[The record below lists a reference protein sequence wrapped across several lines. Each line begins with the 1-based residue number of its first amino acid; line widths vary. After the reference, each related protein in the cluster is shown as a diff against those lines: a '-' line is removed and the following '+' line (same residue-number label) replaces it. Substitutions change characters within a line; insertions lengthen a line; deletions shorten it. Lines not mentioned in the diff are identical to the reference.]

1 MRKHSFRLHHEDL
14 FELEAEAVPPY
25 TESAAI
31 YDHMMREVDYKSWAK
46 YIMMLMKLAG
56 VETRRSKIKGQR
68 LCEFA
73 CGTGNLSLIL
83 HKFGYD
89 ITGIDNS
96 KRMLL
101 QAQSKIRHVGHSLK
115 RSAQFINHDMLT
127 YRSPKQFDAMVCVY
141 DSINYVSDKDSVKKF
156 LGNAFSNLKPGGVFI
171 LDASLES
178 NSLNDPSLFIQR
190 GRCGGIHYQRRS
202 LYDRKTKTH
211 TTQIRIKRE
220 GKLFEEVHQEHIFTL
235 DTLHKLAAGKGF
247 IEKFAAGDFTML
259 EADDSS
265 ERVHFV
271 LVKPRIIE
279 RHD

>member
-1 MRKHSFRLHHEDL
+1 MNLPAERAIFHLFYINSATILLELIIPNGCFYKRNRKSDMSAIHWKHSAH
-14 FELEAEAVPPY
+14 
-25 TESAAI
+25 
-31 YDHMMREVDYKSWAK
+31 
-46 YIMMLMKLAG
+46 
-56 VETRRSKIKGQR
+56 
-68 LCEFA
+68 
-73 CGTGNLSLIL
+73 
-83 HKFGYD
+83 
-89 ITGIDNS
+89 
-96 KRMLL
+96 
-101 QAQSKIRHVGHSLK
+101 
-115 RSAQFINHDMLT
+115 FINHDMLT

-220 GKLFEEVHQEHIFTL
+220 GKLFEEVHQEHIFSL

-259 EADDSS
+259 EADNSS